1 MKFSQLSFRHKI
13 LISYLL
19 LFIVF
24 LTLLFPFASHS
35 VRTIVYKTFKQRAV
49 DLISTA
55 SKSKNLDDLIK
66 ELNQQQQKL
75 FFRIT
80 LIKPDGEVLY
90 DSFPREEKFIRTPL
104 PEEILE
110 ALDGGTGYNEE
121 FSPLMG
127 QELIYVARAFT
138 FDKQILVLRA
148 AFPFKQFDE
157 LISDFEIG
165 FLTLGSVIL
174 LLFAFLTW
182 TIMHH
187 LSKPIQRIIK
197 LVRPYQEGLQDSIPK
212 IQDDSHLNKEDDFG
226 KLAYT
231 LNSLSEKIQSHID
244 TLMEERKKQET
255 ILESLG
261 EGVVATD
268 GNLNVTYANKM
279 ALELLDL
286 KPEQIINKNFDKNEF
301 SKCTTLLSECL
312 KENSIAVSSLKLPQ
326 KMKFLDM
333 LAVPMQGEK
342 GAVLVLQD
350 KTTHYKMIEIGK
362 DFVANASHE
371 LKTPITIIRGFAET
385 LYDHPEL
392 PQSVWLDIVKKIVRN
407 CERMETL
414 VRNLLTLADIENLP
428 RTRLQECM
436 LIDLIENC
444 KQMVINVYPTA
455 KIDIHTFEKDQTH
468 IIADQDLL
476 ELAIVNLLTNAAKY
490 SNPPACIDVELKQ
503 LDEKNIQIS
512 IKDKGI
518 GIPKEDLEHIFNRF
532 YTVDKAHSRKLG
544 GSGLG
549 LSITKTIIEKH
560 KGKINASSVIGEG
573 TEFIITLPLELENI
587 ENL

>member
-1 MKFSQLSFRHKI
+1 MRFSQLSFRQKI
-13 LISYLL
+13 LISYIL

-24 LTLLFPFASHS
+24 LTLLFPFASES
-35 VRTIVYKTFKQRAV
+35 VRTIVYKTFKQRAL
-49 DLISTA
+49 DLISNS
-55 SKSKNLDDLIK
+55 SKAKNLNDLIRD
-66 ELNQQQQKL
+66 LNLEQQKL
-75 FFRIT
+75 FFRVT

-90 DSFPREEKFIRTPL
+90 DSFPKEEKFLRKPL
-104 PEEILE
+104 PDEIVE
-110 ALDGGTGYNEE
+110 ALEGGTGYNEE

-157 LISDFEIG
+157 LISDFELG
-165 FLTLGSVIL
+165 FLSLGSIIL
-174 LLFAFLTW
+174 LLFAILTW
-182 TIMHH
+182 SIMHH

-197 LVRPYQEGLQDSIPK
+197 LVKPYQDGLQDTIPK
-212 IQDDSHLNKEDDFG
+212 IYNDSHLNKQDDFG
-226 KLAYT
+226 KLAVT

-244 TLMEERKKQET
+244 TLMMERKKQET

-261 EGVVATD
+261 EGIIAVD
-268 GNLNVTYANKM
+268 NNLNVTYANKI
-279 ALELLDL
+279 ALELLDTKKETL
-286 KPEQIINKNFDKNEF
+286 LEHNFEKTEF
-301 SKCTTLLSECL
+301 SKCGQLLSKCL
-312 KENSIAVSSLKLPQ
+312 DENIIRASSLKLPQ
-326 KMKFLDM
+326 KMKYLE
-333 LAVPMQGEK
+333 LIAVPMQGEK

-350 KTTHYKMIEIGK
+350 KSTHYKMIEMGK

-385 LYDHPEL
+385 LSDHPEL
-392 PQSVWLDIVKKIVRN
+392 PKEVFVEIIKKIVRN

-428 RTRLQECM
+428 RTRLQECNI
-436 LIDLIENC
+436 LELIENC
-444 KQMVINVYPTA
+444 KQIVLNVYGKA
-455 KIDIHTFEKDQTH
+455 HIDVIRDKNSETH

-490 SNPPACIDVELKQ
+490 SHGPAVIIVELKQ
-503 LDEKNIQIS
+503 FDKKHIEIS

-518 GIPKEDLEHIFNRF
+518 GIPKEDIEHIFNRF

-560 KGKINASSVIGEG
+560 KGKISVTSLIGEG
-573 TEFIITLPLELENI
+573 TEFKVQLPIELENI